1 MYRRILGLNIK
12 EAGYKKMRIAPD
24 LNCRLDWAEDSHETV
39 YGKVWIHW
47 EKEDDKA
54 VLIVEIPPNTEAEV
68 EFAGKVSQVPSG
80 RHIFVK

>member
-1 MYRRILGLNIK
+1 
-12 EAGYKKMRIAPD
+12 MRGQHQEKCLSWLWIAPD